1 MIRIKEVIIMKKKLI
16 SLGAGVLLGVVGE
29 KVLKSN
35 LVKNVAV
42 TTVSEGLKVKEG
54 IDKTI
59 EKAKENAE
67 DVVAEAKVKKA
78 EDEKAK
84 REAKE
89 AKETAEDLAEAA
101 DDSDC
106 VACEVAEAAE

>member
-106 VACEVAEAAE
+106 VACEVAEAVE

>member
-1 MIRIKEVIIMKKKLI
+1 MKKKLI

-67 DVVAEAKVKKA
+67 DVVAEAKIKKA
-78 EDEKAK
+78 EDERAK
-84 REAKE
+84 REAEE

-101 DDSDC
+101 DDLSC
-106 VACEVAEAAE
+106 VACDVAEAAE

>member
-67 DVVAEAKVKKA
+67 DVVAEAKIKKA
-78 EDEKAK
+78 EDERAK
-84 REAKE
+84 REAEE

-101 DDSDC
+101 DDLSC
-106 VACEVAEAAE
+106 VACDVAEVAE

>member
-1 MIRIKEVIIMKKKLI
+1 MIRNKEVIIMKKKLI

-59 EKAKENAE
+59 EKVKENAE
-67 DVVAEAKVKKA
+67 DVVAEAKIKKA
-78 EDEKAK
+78 EDELAK
-84 REAKE
+84 REAEE

-101 DDSDC
+101 DDFSC
-106 VACEVAEAAE
+106 VACDVAEAAE

>member
-16 SLGAGVLLGVVGE
+16 SVGAGVLLGVVGE